1 MYSKCKCMRLVA
13 ISCLLCLQGIHVLAQ
28 EPTGDPMRKG
38 YNLLQLGQEAA
49 EKGSLDD
56 AISFFERSRDLL
68 PDNGEVVYYLG
79 ICHCR
84 KGDYLTGIA
93 LLEESYE
100 RTLDPDI
107 LIPIKNAY
115 FMNGLQYARNKKYD
129 DAKKSFN
136 RVIEIDPHE
145 GKAYFNR
152 GVCFLAENNYESA
165 LADFDMALEND
176 FSELQLL
183 FNKAVALEK
192 TGQIEAA
199 MDMYKSI
206 LQDKPLFA
214 SAHYNL
220 AKLQEE
226 HILETGE
233 YDRFARDAVYHYQR
247 ALEID
252 PSFYEAAFNIA
263 NIYYTR
269 GDVAVAIKW
278 LKKCIELN
286 EDFGQGYLFLAKM
299 YMEKDAYNN
308 VLSQLEILEEK
319 GYTFPEIQQMRDK
332 IYQITGKS
340 HSVREAENSDED
352 RQ

>member
-1 MYSKCKCMRLVA
+1 MRYRYRCVFLTV
-13 ISCLLCLQGIHVLAQ
+13 LLFFLLLQSFYVLAQ
-28 EPTGDPMRKG
+28 APTGDPAKKG
-38 YNLLQLGQEAA
+38 YNLLQLGKEAA

-56 AISFFERSRDLL
+56 AISFCERARDLL
-68 PDNGEVVYYLG
+68 PDDAEVVYYLG

-84 KGDYLTGIA
+84 KGDYVIGTG
-93 LLEESYE
+93 LLEEAYE

-107 LIPIKNAY
+107 LVPIKNAY
-115 FMNGLQYARNKKYD
+115 FMNGLQLARNKQYD
-129 DAKKSFN
+129 DAKKSFD
-136 RVIEIDPHE
+136 RVIEIDPQE

-152 GVCFLAENNYESA
+152 GVCFLAQDDYEPA
-165 LADFDMALEND
+165 LADFDLALEND

-183 FNKAVALEK
+183 YNKAVALEK
-192 TGQIEAA
+192 SGQTEAA
-199 MDMYKSI
+199 MDLYTSI

-226 HILETGE
+226 HILQTGE
-233 YDRFARDAVYHYQR
+233 YDKFARDAVHHYQR

-269 GDVAVAIKW
+269 GDVTVAIKW
-278 LKKCIELN
+278 LKKCVELN
-286 EDFGQGYLFLAKM
+286 EDFGQGYLYLAKM
-299 YMEKDAYNN
+299 YMEKGAYNN
-308 VLSQLEILEEK
+308 VLSQLEILEQK

-332 IYQITGKS
+332 IFQITGKN
-340 HSVREAENSDED
+340 HSVIDAED
-352 RQ
+352 